1 MGDSVNNSNDMD
13 VDSTGNGQNQ
23 NENIDDYMIAFLAQ
37 QEELEKSGNH
47 IMNQQYLAN
56 YEKNFREYQQKNKNE
71 NTEIQNGTENDEEIA
86 KLLQENYLH
95 EQEMFN
101 SMGGNNQYPA
111 VIPKSNSNNANK
123 VDENLINYHNEELQK
138 QYHERLI
145 KEKLTHE
152 YFRAKLNSN
161 DAIEIKKQIR
171 DFYVDFEQKTK
182 NVFQTPDEQSQYL
195 RSFLMQLSKELIE
208 NPLWANSDKE
218 EQENAI
224 IEMEKLIT
232 RKLFD
237 ITYGPSE
244 DLAKDSLL
252 SHKIHMHS
260 WLEPRHVDLPD
271 FDFHLFEKAG
281 NELNKMNLYKFYI
294 DKIIC
299 IVNCIKL
306 IEDIYRKNISDKSLS
321 NDELLSLLIFVI
333 LKTNPK
339 KLISNV
345 LYIVRYANP
354 NLLSIGIYE
363 YSLTSIW
370 SSITFIEK
378 ISQNSLTINAEE
390 YDAKIIEMTKME
402 ESNNYN
408 SSSSIQPSNS
418 TGSNSGGIIKSVMG
432 LFQSVM
438 GNESSTSNTDGD
450 IPYQGIFRHLDS
462 VNSVNSINRKESSL
476 SSNSIL
482 VNDYIKELR
491 EKYFSG
497 SSEPVAKPFD
507 DSTLSEEE
515 RKKLME
521 VDKELKASLSIS
533 SNKGDERKK

>member
-1 MGDSVNNSNDMD
+1 M
-13 VDSTGNGQNQ
+13 
-23 NENIDDYMIAFLAQ
+23 YHF
-37 QEELEKSGNH
+37 
-47 IMNQQYLAN
+47 
-56 YEKNFREYQQKNKNE
+56 FR
-71 NTEIQNGTENDEEIA
+71 
-86 KLLQENYLH
+86 
-95 EQEMFN
+95 
-101 SMGGNNQYPA
+101 
-111 VIPKSNSNNANK
+111 
-123 VDENLINYHNEELQK
+123 
-138 QYHERLI
+138 
-145 KEKLTHE
+145 
-152 YFRAKLNSN
+152 
-161 DAIEIKKQIR
+161 
-171 DFYVDFEQKTK
+171 
-182 NVFQTPDEQSQYL
+182 
-195 RSFLMQLSKELIE
+195 
-208 NPLWANSDKE
+208 
-218 EQENAI
+218 
-224 IEMEKLIT
+224 
-232 RKLFD
+232 
-237 ITYGPSE
+237 
-244 DLAKDSLL
+244 
-252 SHKIHMHS
+252 
-260 WLEPRHVDLPD
+260 
-271 FDFHLFEKAG
+271 
-281 NELNKMNLYKFYI
+281 
-294 DKIIC
+294 
-299 IVNCIKL
+299 
-306 IEDIYRKNISDKSLS
+306 
-321 NDELLSLLIFVI
+321 
-333 LKTNPK
+333 
-339 KLISNV
+339 
-345 LYIVRYANP
+345 YIVRYANP

>member
-13 VDSTGNGQNQ
+13 VDNTGNGPSQ
-23 NENIDDYMIAFLAQ
+23 NENVDDYMIAFLAQ

-56 YEKNFREYQQKNKNE
+56 YEKSFREYQQKNKSE
-71 NTEIQNGTENDEEIA
+71 NTEMQNGTENDEEIA

-111 VIPKSNSNNANK
+111 TIPKSNSNNANK

-138 QYHERLI
+138 QYHERHI

-152 YFRAKLNSN
+152 YFRTKLNSN

-171 DFYVDFEQKTK
+171 DFYIDFEQKTK
-182 NVFQTPDEQSQYL
+182 NVFQSPDEQSQYL

-232 RKLFD
+232 KKLFD

-244 DLAKDSLL
+244 DLAKDTLL

-260 WLEPRHVDLPD
+260 WVEPRHFDLPD

-281 NELNKMNLYKFYI
+281 NELQKMNLYKFYI

-306 IEDIYRKNISDKSLS
+306 IEDAYRKNVTNKDVS

-345 LYIVRYANP
+345 LYIIRYANP
-354 NLLSIGIYE
+354 NFFSIGIYE
-363 YSLTSIW
+363 YSLTCMW
-370 SSITFIEK
+370 SAVTFIEK
-378 ISQNSLTINAEE
+378 ISQTSLTIDSEE
-390 YDAKIIEMTKME
+390 YDAKIIEMTNKMDG
-402 ESNNYN
+402 SNYN
-408 SSSSIQPSNS
+408 PSLIEASNS
-418 TGSNSGGIIKSVMG
+418 NSSGIFKSVMG
-432 LFQSVM
+432 LFQSASN
-438 GNESSTSNTDGD
+438 NENIDGD
-450 IPYQGIFRHLDS
+450 IPYQGIFGHLDS
-462 VNSVNSINRKESSL
+462 VRSSL
-476 SSNSIL
+476 SSNSVTI
-482 VNDYIKELR
+482 NEYRKELR
-491 EKYFSG
+491 ERSISG
-497 SSEPVAKPFD
+497 MSDITRPFD
-507 DSTLSEEE
+507 DSILSEIEQ
-515 RKKLME
+515 KKLVE
-521 VDKELKASLSIS
+521 VDKELKASLSIN
-533 SNKGDERKK
+533 SNKGEEKKLNL